1 MERIVRD
8 LFMMSVFNIP
18 YPVLILICSFV
29 VVLPLQ
35 LYFSFEFR
43 SKVLCILHS
52 CFYLVLTIIYVALD
66 AYGLHFDGVS
76 FLVYAFLNGYLVFV
90 CWAGWLIYAK
100 KKDKVSKFA
109 D

>member
-1 MERIVRD
+1 MIRIIQD
-8 LFMMSVFNIP
+8 MFMISVFNIP
-18 YPVLILICSFV
+18 YPVL
-29 VVLPLQ
+29 
-35 LYFSFEFR
+35 
-43 SKVLCILHS
+43 
-52 CFYLVLTIIYVALD
+52 TIVYVALD